1 MHISINIGNVSPSE
15 FLFNSLLR
23 YNLYDNLSFHPS
35 VYLSWY
41 IFRCCSTAFLF
52 SSVYLSFLYVCPS
65 VSFVHLFIY
74 VWPFSYLSVC
84 LSNLPS
90 SMTLNDLGCPTLQPE
105 QQTKHKKTF
114 LYKSGFFLR
123 LQIYRLQNLYLL
135 NHPLFYGVDEKNWM
149 YSNRN
154 ILFRLLC
161 ILTVHSFCC
170 NLRTKYLLCIFM
182 CRLLCLNCFRTKAV
196 RFECTKSWNR
206 IQTKSSDVG
215 VHSSSFIEIKM
226 QKMFPH

>member
-1 MHISINIGNVSPSE
+1 MFV
-15 FLFNSLLR
+15 LLSLLFIS
-23 YNLYDNLSFHPS
+23 LFMSDH
-35 VYLSWY
+35 
-41 IFRCCSTAFLF
+41 FR
-52 SSVYLSFLYVCPS
+52 
-65 VSFVHLFIY
+65 I
-74 VWPFSYLSVC
+74 C
-84 LSNLPS
+84 LSNLTS
-90 SMTLNDLGCPTLQPE
+90 SLTLNDLGCPTLQPE
-105 QQTKHKKTF
+105 QQTTHKKTY
-114 LYKSGFFLR
+114 LYKSGFVLR

-135 NHPLFYGVDEKNWM
+135 NHPLLYGVDEKNWM

-215 VHSSSFIEIKM
+215 VHSSSFIKIKM